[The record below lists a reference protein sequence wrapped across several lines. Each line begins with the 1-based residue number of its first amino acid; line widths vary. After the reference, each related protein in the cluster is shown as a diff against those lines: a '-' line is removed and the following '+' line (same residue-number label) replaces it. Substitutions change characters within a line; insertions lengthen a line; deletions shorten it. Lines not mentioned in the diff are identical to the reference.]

1 MPKAMTIRQHERA
14 IQSLKDEYE
23 LIERTRP
30 YKNNDLI
37 LKSRLYFIRDHQI
50 KIKEILCKRKQ
61 RANKQD

>member
-1 MPKAMTIRQHERA
+1 MTIRQHERA
-14 IQSLKDEYE
+14 IQNLKDEYE
-23 LIERTRP
+23 LIEETKP

-37 LKSRLYFIRDHQI
+37 LKSRLWFILDHKN